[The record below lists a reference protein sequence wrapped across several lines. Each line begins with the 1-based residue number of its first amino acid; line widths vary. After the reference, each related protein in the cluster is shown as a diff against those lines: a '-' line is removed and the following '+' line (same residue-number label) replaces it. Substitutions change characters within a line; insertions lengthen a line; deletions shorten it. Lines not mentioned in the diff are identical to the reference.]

1 MNVDIAQMYVGMQQ
15 AAVQNEASM
24 AVLSKSLDVA
34 EAQGDQ
40 MVGLLASAGSAAT
53 SATDAQIAQGLAIT
67 DPALGG
73 AIDLSV

>member
-1 MNVDIAQMYVGMQQ
+1 MQQ
-15 AAVQNEASM
+15 AQIQNEAST

-34 EAQGDQ
+34 ETQGDQ
-40 MVGLLASAGSAAT
+40 MVNMLASAGASAT
-53 SATDAQIAQGLAIT
+53 SATDGQIAQGLAIT